1 MKIRRITT
9 AGAPLG
15 AATRTGGL
23 SGTSPVTAGT
33 GLFGS
38 RGFDRVPELPPR
50 PEHVPGGK
58 PGSAGAPK
66 PGPSSPAWPDQQK
79 MRGNHDERTPRKDR
93 ADHGR

>member
-9 AGAPLG
+9 AEAPLG

-23 SGTSPVTAGT
+23 SGTSRVTAGT

-50 PEHVPGGK
+50 PEHALGEETRERRRTQARQEQP
-58 PGSAGAPK
+58 SLAG
-66 PGPSSPAWPDQQK
+66 PAE
-79 MRGNHDERTPRKDR
+79 DERESR
-93 ADHGR
+93 